1 MSYNLQLKKHCY
13 ILTGGPGSGKST
25 LLEALAQLGF
35 STVPEVARQ
44 IIQAELAV
52 GGNAIHTGDQLAF
65 RDKMMAQSIA
75 DYLQVADTSQPIL
88 FDRGIPD
95 LIGYSYLIQQPIP
108 EAYWK
113 AVNNLR
119 YNPTVLIA
127 PPWEAIYQHDAERKQ
142 DFQEAQAT
150 YQAVMQGYQD
160 SGYHLLELPKSSVR
174 DRVQF
179 VIEAIHCN

>member
-13 ILTGGPGSGKST
+13 IITGGPGSGKST
-25 LLEALAQLGF
+25 LLAAFAQRGLN
-35 STVPEVARQ
+35 TMPEVARQ

-52 GGNAIHTGDQLAF
+52 GGNALHTGDQVAF
-65 RDKMMAQSIA
+65 RDKMLAQSIA
-75 DYLQVADTSQPIL
+75 DYLQVAETAEPIL

-108 EAYWK
+108 EHYWQ
-113 AVNNLR
+113 AVNHLR
-119 YNPTVLIA
+119 YNPTVFIA
-127 PPWEAIYQHDAERKQ
+127 PPWFEIYEHDAERKQ

-150 YQAVMQGYQD
+150 YQAVKQGYLV
-160 SGYHLLELPKSSVR
+160 SGYQLLELPKAPVD

-179 VIEAIHCN
+179 ILETIHCN